1 VASPPAGCPV
11 VRRGV
16 GCKSEN
22 KTHFG
27 LDLGIKISFF
37 FLLFSLPPYRPYFDS
52 WPSLPFPMMN
62 ARAPLKID
70 FGAGGRGF
78 LQRDQYMFGVFLVLV
93 IKKINQRATFAELA

>member
-1 VASPPAGCPV
+1 MC
-11 VRRGV
+11 GV
-16 GCKSEN
+16 ESAAKA
-22 KTHFG
+22 KIKHI
-27 LDLGIKISFF
+27 LGWTLVSKFHFF